1 MINNKE
7 AIRQAEMSIIGGI
20 LIDSTTLAR
29 IVDKV
34 KANDFYFD
42 DLRAIYKTILN
53 VSNSGK
59 AVDYITVFNELS
71 GLNDISLDQNELRKL
86 LITCC
91 EVTPST
97 QNVEY
102 YAEIVHK
109 SAVARSVEQSLLSVL
124 SDGFESETI
133 VEQTEN
139 LIEKLSEIISP
150 IGCKKMRDLNE
161 ISENL
166 LDYYSGKIE
175 KIENRCDTGYFR
187 IDSLLKGMSG
197 GNLII
202 LASRPKVGKTAFALS
217 IAQNV
222 AETGKKVMFYSQ
234 EMLGEE
240 LCERILSKK
249 SGISMNKLIDNSLS
263 FDEIEKLRSALE
275 NSSNNMIV
283 NDSSGITVQDIRLNC
298 RMIKDLGLII
308 IDYLQL
314 MKSNSKHDNRNQEI
328 GAISRELKKLATDL
342 NVPILCLSQL
352 NRVSN
357 ENTRPTSSELR
368 DSGEL
373 EQNCNKLMLMWCVK
387 KRDNLKTV
395 GLDVALNRRGDTG
408 VILLDFCGET
418 MNFTELK
425 DEYKEAIDSFSD
437 WRSKIPNKCF

>member
-1 MINNKE
+1 MRNNVE
-7 AIRQAEMSIIGGI
+7 LIRQAEMSVIGGV
-20 LIDSTTLAR
+20 LIDSKTLAR
-29 IVDKV
+29 IADKV
-34 KANDFYFD
+34 QVDDFYYG
-42 DLRAIYKTILN
+42 DLRAAYKTILN
-53 VSNSGK
+53 VANSGQ
-59 AVDYITVFNELS
+59 AVDYITVLSALSASRDVSHEKNELS
-71 GLNDISLDQNELRKL
+71 KL
-86 LITCC
+86 LVECC
-91 EVTPST
+91 QIIPSLSHA
-97 QNVEY
+97 EY
-102 YAEIVHK
+102 YADIVHK
-109 SAVARSVEQSLLSVL
+109 SAVARSVEQSLLSVV

-133 VEQTEN
+133 VEQSET
-139 LIEKLSEIISP
+139 LIEKLSEIIAP

-161 ISENL
+161 ISESL

-175 KIENRCDTGYFR
+175 KIENRCDTGYPK
-187 IDSLLKGMSG
+187 IDSRLKGMSG

-222 AETGKKVMFYSQ
+222 AEMGKKVMFYSQ

-249 SGISMNKLIDNSLS
+249 SGVSMNKLIDNSLS
-263 FDEIEKLRSALE
+263 FDEIEKLKSSLE
-275 NSSNNMIV
+275 NNSNNIVV
-283 NDSSGITVQDIRLNC
+283 NDFSGITVQDIRLNC

-342 NVPILCLSQL
+342 NVPVLCLSQL

-387 KRDNLKTV
+387 KHDNLKTV

-408 VILLDFCGET
+408 ATLLDFCGET
-418 MNFTELK
+418 MNFAELK
-425 DEYKEAIDSFSD
+425 DEYKEPSDSFSD
-437 WRSKIPNKCF
+437 WRSKIPNKYF